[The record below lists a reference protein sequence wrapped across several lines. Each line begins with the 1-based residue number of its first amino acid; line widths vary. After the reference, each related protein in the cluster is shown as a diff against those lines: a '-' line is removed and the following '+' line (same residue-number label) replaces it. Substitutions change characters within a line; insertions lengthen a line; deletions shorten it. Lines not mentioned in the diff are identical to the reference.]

1 MFFRRIVEQYSAAT
15 WVVRGYW
22 FELANLA
29 KWSTLWVGG
38 SVLSHDASSQTHVY
52 WLIDW
57 LIY

>member
-38 SVLSHDASSQTHVY
+38 SVLSHDASSQTTC
-52 WLIDW
+52 IG
-57 LIY
+57 